1 MGKIRQSVFYTDKE
15 NKAIELVAQAKKSIK
30 EAREDSQLNLSIYQT
45 MLAQVKQVTGRRQ
58 VTYKSVF
65 NLEDRKL
72 SFLINTLERF
82 LERPQATRT
91 GREEI
96 FQKAKKTF
104 AQNTGWNEEEVN
116 RLYDFFATDVYH
128 KLLEAGYIS
137 SDDIIELSLSDR
149 SSADIE
155 QALVAISMSEEHLKE
170 LSMLDANS
178 SDRVDYILNFLDTNI
193 AKKGD

>member
-1 MGKIRQSVFYTDKE
+1 MGKIRQSVFYSDKE
-15 NKAIELVAQAKKSIK
+15 NKAIDLVAQVKKSVK
-30 EAREDSQLNLSIYQT
+30 DAREDSQLSLSIYQT
-45 MLAQVKQVTGRRQ
+45 MLAQVKQITGRRQ

-82 LERPQATRT
+82 LERPQSTRT

-155 QALVAISMSEEHLKE
+155 QALVAISMSEKHLKE

>member
-1 MGKIRQSVFYTDKE
+1 MGKIRQSIFYSDKE
-15 NKAIELVAQAKKSIK
+15 NKAIDLVSQVKKSIK
-30 EAREDSQLNLSIYQT
+30 DAREDSQLSLSIYQT
-45 MLAQVKQVTGRRQ
+45 MLAQVKQITGRRQ

-149 SSADIE
+149 NESDIE

-178 SDRVDYILNFLDTNI
+178 SDRVNYILNFLDTNI

>member
-1 MGKIRQSVFYTDKE
+1 MGKIRQSVFYSDKE
-15 NKAIELVAQAKKSIK
+15 NKAIGLIAQAKKSIK

-82 LERPQATRT
+82 LERPQATRQ

-96 FQKAKKTF
+96 FEKAKKTF
-104 AQNTGWNEEEVN
+104 TQNTGWNEEEVN

-149 SSADIE
+149 SSEDIE
-155 QALVAISMSEEHLKE
+155 QALVAISMSEKHLKE
-170 LSMLDANS
+170 LSMLDSNS

>member
-1 MGKIRQSVFYTDKE
+1 MGKIRQSVFYSDKE
-15 NKAIELVAQAKKSIK
+15 NKAIDLVAQVKKSIK

-91 GREEI
+91 GRDEI
-96 FQKAKKTF
+96 FEKAKKTF
-104 AQNTGWNEEEVN
+104 AQNTGWSEKEVN

>member
-1 MGKIRQSVFYTDKE
+1 MGKIRQSIFYSDKE
-15 NKAIELVAQAKKSIK
+15 NKAIDLVAQVKKSIK

-45 MLAQVKQVTGRRQ
+45 MLAQVKQITGRRQ

-82 LERPQATRT
+82 LERPQATEQDTEDINKGNIPSSLRIDAVHLT
-91 GREEI
+91 TKANQLVGKRI
-96 FQKAKKTF
+96 FEKGKKTF
-104 AQNTGWNEEEVN
+104 AQNTGWDKKEVN

-137 SDDIIELSLSDR
+137 SDDMIDLSLSDR
-149 SSADIE
+149 SESAIE
-155 QALVAISMSEEHLKE
+155 QALVAISTS
-170 LSMLDANS
+170 
-178 SDRVDYILNFLDTNI
+178 
-193 AKKGD
+193 KKI

>member
-155 QALVAISMSEEHLKE
+155 QALVAISMSEKHLKE
-170 LSMLDANS
+170 LSMLDVNS